1 MAALAVA
8 SLSLMD
14 AFMKSA
20 ALAVGALTASWLRSV
35 IGTGIALPLWLARG
49 GRWPQRHVLKLH
61 LQRSVVATFMAP
73 VSFTH
78 PTLLTTYSSALLCLS
93 LMYLL

>member
-1 MAALAVA
+1 MTRDHVLLPVFMAALAVA

-35 IGTGIALPLWLARG
+35 IGTGIALPLWLA
-49 GRWPQRHVLKLH
+49 HT
-61 LQRSVVATFMAP
+61 AE
-73 VSFTH
+73 
-78 PTLLTTYSSALLCLS
+78 
-93 LMYLL
+93 